1 MTASLTRRLATTAFV
16 TLAAL
21 GAGMASAE
29 TTDGSDFH
37 PLLMNSPTNAQ
48 VQAGAIAA
56 AHPTGTESVGQS
68 TAMPM
73 PTSNVSPDEVYRGAV
88 QASHP
93 TGTESIGQS
102 TAMPRVQSATGS

>member
-1 MTASLTRRLATTAFV
+1 MTASLARRFAATAFV
-16 TLAAL
+16 TLAAF
-21 GAGMASAE
+21 GAGLASAE

-37 PLLMNSPTNAQ
+37 PLLMNSPENAQ

-56 AHPTGTESVGQS
+56 AHPAGTESIGQS

-73 PTSNVSPDEVYRGAV
+73 PVSNVSVDEVYRGAV
-88 QASHP
+88 AASHP

-102 TAMPRVQSATGS
+102 TAMPRVQSASGS